1 MTPLRR
7 GYTLVELVVV
17 IAVLGVLAGIALPR
31 FVKSTAVARGGQAL
45 ANMYSC
51 EEAIN
56 IYYTKNGFFPENA
69 NVIVEKYLVTW
80 PKPPNGKA
88 IVNKYNGVELELT
101 INATSYGYV
110 KPDENELTQK
120 VGRVTLGNMT
130 VDEILST
137 SETSLTLS
145 DD

>member
-1 MTPLRR
+1 MAELRR
-7 GYTLVELVVV
+7 GYTLVELIIV
-17 IAVLGVLAGIALPR
+17 IAVLSILAAFAVPR
-31 FVKSTAVARGGQAL
+31 FIKASVVARGGQVL

-56 IYYTKNGFFPENA
+56 IYHTKNGFFPENA
-69 NVIVEKYLVTW
+69 NIIAGKYLVSW

-88 IVNKYNGVELELT
+88 VVNKYNGVELELT
-101 INATSYGYV
+101 INATDYIYV

-120 VGRVTLGNMT
+120 VGRITLGGMT
-130 VDEILST
+130 VDEIMST
-137 SETSLTLS
+137 SETSLTLT